1 MRRRPFLAAVPMLL
15 VAACQMPGQ
24 APASRSVV
32 FFTTD
37 SAALDENAV
46 SLVSELAERA
56 KASPS
61 APIRI
66 RGFTAPEGSA
76 GFNRSLAEARARN
89 VADVLVAAGIDRSRI
104 RIEPRGPV
112 SYEMIPT
119 ESRRVEILLG
129 S

>member
-1 MRRRPFLAAVPMLL
+1 MRRRLLAAALPMLAL
-15 VAACQMPGQ
+15 AACQTPGP

-32 FFTTD
+32 FFTAD
-37 SAALDENAV
+37 SAALDENAA
-46 SLVSELAERA
+46 SLVSEVAERA
-56 KASPS
+56 KANPS
-61 APIRI
+61 APVRI

-104 RIEPRGPV
+104 RVEPRGPV
-112 SYEMIPT
+112 AFEMIPT

-129 S
+129 G

>member
-1 MRRRPFLAAVPMLL
+1 MRRHLL
-15 VAACQMPGQ
+15 VALPMLALAACQAPSK

-32 FFTTD
+32 FFTAD
-37 SAALDENAV
+37 SAALDENAA
-46 SLVSELAERA
+46 SLVSEVAERA
-56 KASPS
+56 KASPG

-66 RGFTAPEGSA
+66 QGFTAPDGSP
-76 GFNRSLAEARARN
+76 GFNRSLSEARARN

-129 S
+129 G